1 MLEFIMFFLNLCY
14 QIIFNIYFLSILFD
28 INNIILFVRF
38 SNGIFSLVF
47 ICISLFYCFGYCY
60 LVIVIIRYLFM
71 FNSYF
76 FMNYLS
82 L

>member
-1 MLEFIMFFLNLCY
+1 MLVFIMFFLNLYY
-14 QIIFNIYFLSILFD
+14 QIIFNIYFLFILFG

-38 SNGIFSLVF
+38 NNDIFSLIF
-47 ICISLFYCFGYCY
+47 ICISLFYCFRYY
-60 LVIVIIRYLFM
+60 LVIVIIIDLFM

-82 L
+82 